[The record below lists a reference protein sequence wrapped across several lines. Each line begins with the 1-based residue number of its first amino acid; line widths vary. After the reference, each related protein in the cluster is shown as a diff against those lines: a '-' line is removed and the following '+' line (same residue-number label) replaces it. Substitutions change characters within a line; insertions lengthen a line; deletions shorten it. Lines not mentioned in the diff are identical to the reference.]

1 MADIP
6 SINPNLNL
14 GLEHRVG
21 ADLYP
26 WEFNDTADKKYF
38 VSDAMEM
45 LNSIYHRAL
54 ESQDVSCNI
63 DRFNGSMSG
72 FVRDQLTNTKYG
84 LSYNSYTLELPL
96 YNINF
101 FSKLKMR
108 RLNPRIYTMDDV
120 CKMQDLFEQRILFF
134 IDGRYFSRLK
144 IYADSKRAMLI
155 IDADDNSV
163 PLTTLKAMINND
175 LKWTLLT
182 VPFTSSRKY
191 NGSGM
196 SLYRNAKSD
205 PRKATEGSL
214 DMTLLTNVAGKAQAD
229 KNFWMLSYSTDMAC
243 TGMKDFVFCNAVS
256 DENGYRLIIPADLM
270 ALFASSGFID
280 IEVISMPNI
289 KGAIKLG
296 TGRNFQID
304 LDINPVPPQ
313 NILLWEYFAD
323 TNSYEYIHNSHIAL
337 YYPNVYVVSDVPDD
351 ADIYA
356 TWCYS
361 EESTMKFDN
370 PLKEYMEYD
379 TNYAGHIIGGELPD
393 IVKQY
398 IPYVS
403 HFNER
408 NYLQYAAQATRWN
421 EYPYKLETVRE
432 LIKNDPDKLKNI
444 YEKYMDRTAYDW
456 HANPHYVVKMDEWG
470 DYTDRIRT
478 DNSKEI
484 SSGGYV
490 KFSGQ
495 YIFFTVDHE
504 DDRIYPIDVWIDG
517 VYYNASYQFT
527 ENYRTYIYLP
537 LNKIHAHSV
546 IDFEI
551 IKVREQNPVGIFMDL
566 PAIHNSI
573 AIPRGYFKDVSPQ
586 NMLIAV
592 REETSAADGG
602 KLYIYNMANDYN
614 MYWFLIGTTKYV
626 NGIPIKSLDISMR
639 GRKAVMCNLI
649 SQAVARYIYCD
660 FITVSE
666 SIDSSNRTII
676 ACHATS
682 NHNDCAEWHFNR
694 VDADSKSSLNDG
706 INQNDVSWLYIGLCD
721 SMDYSYNTDDSNNR
735 ALLYGD
741 VRYEDGTP
749 AFDYMINPPTKN
761 DAHMGGRTALLIIV
775 NDAKSREYIY
785 CDSITLIKNGEV
797 DAEYDH
803 FTATLNSK
811 NNSTF
816 KWTLLGSS
824 TWVKDGYLDD
834 ESSKI
839 ELTGMFYVFGNVVD
853 EDDNNIPGISL
864 PTSSDSYYQ
873 SVMTDN
879 DGTIMLQ
886 DDTTAV
892 TVDDSNKTTV
902 DEEYFIERGF
912 PFDSYYLVKN
922 SLYKSYAENPNDDP
936 GFTDPFKVRTL
947 GYYGETRR
955 RHFDYLPYGDNDPTI
970 YLTPITNHFAGKRVR
985 IQSTDI
991 YKKWVTYLPKIPRD
1005 DHHDE
1010 DRRITISDFRLDPAL
1025 SKFRVFVNGRL
1036 CDFGYDCRLDVDTTN
1051 GFILGSYINIGVI
1064 FDPSDETCSMRY
1076 LIHESNEM
1084 VVEYLP
1090 YKYDL
1095 LYRFKPQSQT
1105 IILRTSIF
1113 KRPFSLKYYDV
1124 YINGIKC
1131 EEKDIEINT
1140 ASRITLKPFIAE
1152 DTVVSFYARKHD
1164 PEIYGNKVKMIE
1176 SLNDAFAREL
1186 EDFRNYIQPVKTGT
1200 PSASDVASCVGCST
1214 TCGTT
1219 CLGDCTSTCY
1229 GCTSLCTGCT
1239 GTCTGQCKN
1248 ACADQCGTGCVSSCL
1263 DTCFT
1268 DCQNQCGAGCTG
1280 DCTGACSTECTGSC
1294 VTVCVGMLNTNP
1306 ANLGCTECD
1315 TTCMGCTGTC
1325 EGICTGTCNKNCSA
1339 NCEDNC
1345 MGVSSVVTYA
1355 VNKQK

>member
-1 MADIP
+1 MAEIP
-6 SINPNLNL
+6 SVNPNLNL

-38 VSDAMEM
+38 VPDAMEM
-45 LNSIYHRAL
+45 LNGIYHRAL

-63 DRFNGSMSG
+63 DRFNGTMSG
-72 FVRDQLTNTKYG
+72 FVRDQLINTKYG

-101 FSKLKMR
+101 FSTLKMK

-144 IYADSKRAMLI
+144 IYADSKRALLV
-155 IDADDNSV
+155 IDADDHSISLANIKS
-163 PLTTLKAMINND
+163 MIKDD

-182 VPFTSSRKY
+182 IPFTSAKKY

-196 SLYRNAKSD
+196 SLYRNYETD
-205 PRKATEGSL
+205 PKKATEGSL
-214 DMTLLTNVAGKAQAD
+214 DMSLLKNIAGKAQAD
-229 KNFWMLSYSTDMAC
+229 KNFWLMSYTTDINN
-243 TGMKDFVFCNAVS
+243 TGLKDFTFCNAVS
-256 DENGYRLIIPADLM
+256 DENGYRLIIPAELM
-270 ALFASSGFID
+270 RTLSSSNFID

-289 KGAIKLG
+289 KGAIALS
-296 TGRNFQID
+296 TGRYFQID
-304 LDINPVPPQ
+304 LDVNPIPPQ

-323 TNSYEYIHNSHIAL
+323 TNTYEYIHNSHIAL
-337 YYPNVYVVSDVPDD
+337 YYPNVYVISDVPDD
-351 ADIYA
+351 AEVYA

-379 TNYAGHIIGGELPD
+379 TNYAGHVIGGELPD
-393 IVKQY
+393 IVRNF

-408 NYLQYAAQATRWN
+408 NYLQYAAQATRWH
-421 EYPYKLETVRE
+421 EYPYKFDTVKE

-444 YEKYMDRTAYDW
+444 YEKYVDRTAYDW
-456 HANPHYVVKMDEWG
+456 HANPHYIVKMDEWG
-470 DYTDRIRT
+470 SYADRIRT

-484 SSGGYV
+484 SIGDYV
-490 KFSGQ
+490 KFYGK
-495 YIFFTVDHE
+495 YIYFTVDHE

-517 VYYNASYQFT
+517 VYYNAPYQFT

-537 LNKIHAHSV
+537 INKIHEHSI

-573 AIPRGYFKDVSPQ
+573 AIPRGYFKDICPQ
-586 NMLIAV
+586 NLLIAV
-592 REETSAADGG
+592 REETSAANGE

-626 NGIPIKSLDISMR
+626 NGIPIKSFDISMR
-639 GRKAVMCNLI
+639 GRNAVMCNLI
-649 SQAVARYIYCD
+649 SSDVARYVYCD
-660 FITVSE
+660 YITIRKSTNSQNLTVIECLAE
-666 SIDSSNRTII
+666 SASDDIT
-676 ACHATS
+676 
-682 NHNDCAEWHFNR
+682 EWHFGR
-694 VDADSKSSLNDG
+694 IDTSDGSSINDG
-706 INQNDVSWLYIGLCD
+706 IRQNDVSWVYIGYCD
-721 SMDYSYNTDDSNNR
+721 EPMHIYIEDNIDNR

-749 AFDYMINPPTKN
+749 AYDYMISPPNKN
-761 DAHMGGRTALLIIV
+761 MPYMGGRKALVVAVV
-775 NDAKSREYIY
+775 NENARAYIY
-785 CDSITLIKNGEV
+785 CDSIVVTKNE
-797 DAEYDH
+797 
-803 FTATLNSK
+803 NSDVY
-811 NNSTF
+811 NIHCTSEGHSTF
-816 KWTLLGSS
+816 KWSLLGDS
-824 TWVKDGYLDD
+824 TWVSEGYFD
-834 ESSKI
+834 EVNL
-839 ELTGMFYVFGNVVD
+839 ELSDKFYLFGNVTDIDGNKVP
-853 EDDNNIPGISL
+853 EV
-864 PTSSDSYYQ
+864 TSAPYSSYRQ
-873 SVMTDN
+873 SIMTDN
-879 DGTIMLQ
+879 DNTIMLQ
-886 DDTTAV
+886 DTDTAILV
-892 TVDDSNKTTV
+892 DGVNSTVD

-922 SLYKSYAENPNDDP
+922 SLYKSYAENPDDDAD
-936 GFTDPFKVRTL
+936 FTDPFKVRKI

-955 RHFDYLPYGDNDPTI
+955 RHFEYLPYGDNDPTI

-991 YKKWVTYLPKIPRD
+991 YKKWVTHLPLIPRD
-1005 DHHDE
+1005 DHRDE

-1036 CDFGYDCRLDVDTTN
+1036 CDFGYDCRIDVNTAD
-1051 GFILGSYINIGVI
+1051 GFILGSYVNIGVI
-1064 FDPSDETCSMRY
+1064 FDPEDENCSMRY
-1076 LIHESNEM
+1076 ITHESNEM

-1090 YKYDL
+1090 YKYNL

-1105 IILRTSIF
+1105 LTLRTSVF

-1131 EEKDIEINT
+1131 TEDDIEINT
-1140 ASRITLKPFIAE
+1140 AARITLKPFIAE
-1152 DTVVSFYARKHD
+1152 DTVVSFYEREHD
-1164 PEIYGNKVKMIE
+1164 PEIYGNGAKMIE

-1186 EDFRNYIQPVKTGT
+1186 EGFRTFIQPPTSVR

-1239 GTCTGQCKN
+1239 GTCVGQCKN
-1248 ACADQCGTGCVSSCL
+1248 ACADECGDGCVSSCL

-1268 DCQNQCGAGCTG
+1268 ACQNQCGAGCTG
-1280 DCTGACSTECTGSC
+1280 DCTGACSIYCSGSC
-1294 VTVCVGMLNTNP
+1294 TSSCVGMLNTNP
-1306 ANLGCTECD
+1306 TDLSCNGCD
-1315 TTCMGCTGTC
+1315 TTCMGCGGTC
-1325 EGICTGTCNKNCSA
+1325 ESVCVGTCNKLCSA

-1345 MGVSSVVTYA
+1345 MGVSSVVAYSLR
-1355 VNKQK
+1355 K